1 MNKDIP
7 DKLFLRGRL
16 PLVKKFDVDRFF
28 TKSVF
33 VGASR
38 LSSLK
43 LTLADLGIPFCT
55 YISASSNGSSPF
67 IRKL

>member
-16 PLVKKFDVDRFF
+16 LLVKKLDEDRFLPNSGF
-28 TKSVF
+28 DGPSLF
-33 VGASR
+33 
-38 LSSLK
+38 SSLK

-55 YISASSNGSSPF
+55 DINASSNGSSPL
-67 IRKL
+67 IR